1 MKSFVLDSNIIFS
14 SLIKESTTRKII
26 LSDIFN
32 LFAPEFLFTEIN
44 KYKKE
49 ILNKSGLTEEK
60 FEILLLLIQS
70 HIAVIPIEKFLD
82 FRDESEEVMKDIDKK
97 DSLFMALALKLEIP
111 IWSNDSHFKEQ
122 NKIESYTT
130 AEILEKFIE
139 TE

>member
-14 SLIKESTTRKII
+14 SLIKESTTRKMI

-82 FRDESEEVMKDIDKK
+82 FRDELEEVMKDIDKK